1 MTNERFNE
9 LLNGPLSHPLV
20 AFTVTRLAL
29 ALRAV
34 VEATG
39 IAGEKALEMHCAE
52 REQQDQENA
61 AYHEKYGQEEGF
73 ADEDSGLPPAFE
85 PEDNKDEEI

>member
-9 LLNGPLSHPLV
+9 LLEGPLHHHLIP
-20 AFTVTRLAL
+20 FTLTRLAL

-39 IAGEKALEMHCAE
+39 AAGDKALEDFCVDRDARDQSAADAE
-52 REQQDQENA
+52 QWIP
-61 AYHEKYGQEEGF
+61 
-73 ADEDSGLPPAFE
+73 DE
-85 PEDNKDEEI
+85 

>member
-9 LLNGPLSHPLV
+9 LINGPLGHPLIP
-20 AFTVTRLAL
+20 FRITRLCL

-39 IAGEKALEMHCAE
+39 PSWDRALEEHCAS
-52 REQQDQENA
+52 RQAQDEAQDA
-61 AYHEKYGQEEGF
+61 PWGV
-73 ADEDSGLPPAFE
+73 
-85 PEDNKDEEI
+85 